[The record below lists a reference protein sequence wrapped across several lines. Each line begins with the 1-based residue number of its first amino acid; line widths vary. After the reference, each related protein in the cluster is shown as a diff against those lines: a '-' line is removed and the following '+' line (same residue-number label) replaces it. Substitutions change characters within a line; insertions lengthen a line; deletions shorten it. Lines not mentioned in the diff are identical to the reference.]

1 MHTAEPILA
10 TTSKHS
16 RDQTTSSIFPFASS
30 IMVPTLLLWLSLS
43 LSCPTLVQSLG
54 TSCSA
59 PLTTGTAAASDPYWL
74 ESITHQGTAAYN
86 ADPTSY
92 QVFRNVMDFGAKG
105 DGVTDDTAAVNS
117 AISSG
122 DRCGLGSCNSSTV
135 TPAVVFFPSGTYLI
149 STPLNLYY
157 YTQLIGDAKNP
168 PTLLASAAFAGMA
181 VINADIYL
189 AGGSEW
195 YAPTNNFFR
204 SVRNFVI
211 DLTQVPAANSE
222 GTGIHWQ
229 VSQGTSLMNIMFE
242 MSTESDTAHQGIWM
256 ENGSGGFMGDMVF
269 NGGKY
274 GIWGGNQQFTVR
286 NVTMNNVQTAIYG
299 LWNWGYTF
307 QGVTINNCQVGFD
320 LATGGITEATQ
331 SVGGEAII
339 DAVVIDTPIFVR
351 TSAASTSL
359 AGSIVINNAQLTN
372 VGIAV
377 GVLDGETVLEGST
390 GSLTIDSWGQG
401 NVYSGTSTTGTF
413 TQGDIVSATKPSSL
427 LDSAGRIV
435 GKMHPQYADYA
446 VDQFVSVKS
455 KGAKG
460 DGATDDTATLQ
471 AIFDAY
477 SGCAIIFFDAGTYI
491 VTSTLQIPAGTQMV
505 GEAWSVIAGSGSAF
519 EDQSNPQV
527 VVQVGAENSQGIMEI
542 SDIIFTT
549 VGPTPGAIV
558 VEWNVQEPSGNSA
571 GAGMWDS
578 HIRLGGAIGTN
589 LETNCPA
596 DGSGGTTDCF
606 AAYMAL
612 HLTAS
617 SSAYLE
623 GTWVWLADHDLDG
636 DGYTQITLYSGRGIY
651 SESAGPVWMI
661 GTGTFSSEHHSLYQL
676 QLDNAQNH
684 YLGLFQTEIPYY
696 QPSPESPSPFTSST
710 TYNDPTTFDSGF
722 AWAVNVVSS
731 TDIIFFGAGLYS
743 FYNDYTQDCL
753 DTMSC
758 QPQLVNID
766 STSSVT
772 IYSLSTIGA
781 TYQLS
786 VENTGIVN
794 QSDNIDGYQS
804 TVTVWSSS

>member
-1 MHTAEPILA
+1 
-10 TTSKHS
+10 
-16 RDQTTSSIFPFASS
+16 
-30 IMVPTLLLWLSLS
+30 MVPTLLLWLSLS

-105 DGVTDDTAAVNS
+105 DGVTDDTAAINS

-195 YAPTNNFFR
+195 YAPTNNL
-204 SVRNFVI
+204 NFVI

-229 VSQGTSLMNIMFE
+229 VSQGTSLMNIVFE
-242 MSTESDTAHQGIWM
+242 MSTESDTAHQ
-256 ENGSGGFMGDMVF
+256 
-269 NGGKY
+269 
-274 GIWGGNQQFTVR
+274 
-286 NVTMNNVQTAIYG
+286 
-299 LWNWGYTF
+299 GYTF

-401 NVYSGTSTTGTF
+401 NVYFGTSTTGTF
-413 TQGDIVSATKPSSL
+413 TQGEIVSATKPSSL

-623 GTWVWLADHDLDG
+623 A
-636 DGYTQITLYSGRGIY
+636 
-651 SESAGPVWMI
+651 
-661 GTGTFSSEHHSLYQL
+661 EHHSLYQL

>member
-1 MHTAEPILA
+1 MAPA
-10 TTSKHS
+10 
-16 RDQTTSSIFPFASS
+16 
-30 IMVPTLLLWLSLS
+30 LLLWLGLTLS
-43 LSCPTLVQSLG
+43 SSTLVLSLG
-54 TSCSA
+54 TSCST
-59 PLTTGTAAASDPYWL
+59 PLASGTAAASDPYWL

-86 ADPTSY
+86 ADPSSY

-105 DGVTDDTAAVNS
+105 DGVTDDTAAINS

-135 TPAVVFFPSGTYLI
+135 TPAVVFFPSGTYLV
-149 STPLNLYY
+149 STPLDLYY

-181 VINADIYL
+181 VIDADIYL

-204 SVRNFVI
+204 SVRNFII
-211 DLTQVPAANSE
+211 DLTQVPATNSE

-229 VSQGTSLMNIMFE
+229 VSQGTSLMNIVFE
-242 MSTESDTAHQGIWM
+242 MSTEADTAHQGIWM

-269 NGGKY
+269 NGGKF

-286 NVTMNNVQTAIYG
+286 NVSMNNVQTAIYG
-299 LWNWGYTF
+299 LWNWAYTF

-339 DAVVIDTPIFVR
+339 DAIVINTPIFVR
-351 TSAASTSL
+351 TSEASTSL

-372 VGIAV
+372 VSIAV
-377 GVLDGETVLEGST
+377 GVLNGETVLQGST

-413 TQGDIVSATKPSSL
+413 TQGDIVSASKPSSL
-427 LDSAGRIV
+427 LDSAGRLV

-446 VDQFVSVKS
+446 VDQFISVKS
-455 KGAKG
+455 NGAKG
-460 DGATDDTATLQ
+460 DGTTDDTAALQ
-471 AIFDAY
+471 AVFDAY

-519 EDQSNPQV
+519 EDQTNPQV

-549 VGPTPGAIV
+549 VGPTAGAIV

-623 GTWVWLADHDLDG
+623 GRVRESFFTWVWLADHDLDG

-661 GTGTFSSEHHSLYQL
+661 GAAEHHSLYQL
-676 QLDNAQNH
+676 QLHNAQNH

-743 FYNDYTQDCL
+743 FYDDYTQVCL

-758 QPQLVNID
+758 QPQLLNID
-766 STSSVT
+766 SGSSVT
-772 IYSLSTIGA
+772 VYSLSTIGA
-781 TYQLS
+781 VYQLS
-786 VENTGIVN
+786 VENTGIIN
-794 QSDNIDGYQS
+794 QSDNVNGYQS

>member
-1 MHTAEPILA
+1 MALA
-10 TTSKHS
+10 
-16 RDQTTSSIFPFASS
+16 
-30 IMVPTLLLWLSLS
+30 LLLWLGLS
-43 LSCPTLVQSLG
+43 LSCHTLVQSLG
-54 TSCSA
+54 TSCTA
-59 PLTTGTAAASDPYWL
+59 PLTSGTAAASDPYWL

-92 QVFRNVMDFGAKG
+92 QVYRNVMDFGAKG
-105 DGVTDDTAAVNS
+105 DGVTDDTAAINS

-149 STPLNLYY
+149 STPLDLYY

-195 YAPTNNFFR
+195 YAPTNNL
-204 SVRNFVI
+204 NFVI

-229 VSQGTSLMNIMFE
+229 VSQGTSLMNIVFE
-242 MSTESDTAHQGIWM
+242 MSTESDTAHQ
-256 ENGSGGFMGDMVF
+256 
-269 NGGKY
+269 
-274 GIWGGNQQFTVR
+274 
-286 NVTMNNVQTAIYG
+286 
-299 LWNWGYTF
+299 GYTF

-377 GVLDGETVLEGST
+377 GVLNGETVLEGST

-623 GTWVWLADHDLDG
+623 GFVTWVWLADHDLDG

-661 GTGTFSSEHHSLYQL
+661 GAAEHHALYQL

-696 QPSPESPSPFTSST
+696 QPNPGSPSPFTSSA

-743 FYNDYTQDCL
+743 FYTDYTQDCL

-766 STSSVT
+766 SASSVT

-786 VENTGIVN
+786 VENIGVVN

>member
-1 MHTAEPILA
+1 MA
-10 TTSKHS
+10 
-16 RDQTTSSIFPFASS
+16 
-30 IMVPTLLLWLSLS
+30 PTLLLWLSLS
-43 LSCPTLVQSLG
+43 FSCSTVVQSLG
-54 TSCSA
+54 TSCST
-59 PLTTGTAAASDPYWL
+59 PLASGTAAASDPYWL

-86 ADPTSY
+86 AAPSSY

-105 DGVTDDTAAVNS
+105 DGVTDDTAAINS

-135 TPAVVFFPSGTYLI
+135 TPAVVFFPSGSYLI
-149 STPLNLYY
+149 STPLDLYY

-168 PTLLASAAFAGMA
+168 PVLLASADFAGMA
-181 VINADIYL
+181 VIDADIYL

-211 DLTQVPAANSE
+211 DLTQVPATNSQ

-229 VSQGTSLMNIMFE
+229 VSQGTSLMNLVFE
-242 MSTESDTAHQGIWM
+242 MSTEADTAHQGIWM

-269 NGGKY
+269 NGGKF

-307 QGVTINNCQVGFD
+307 QRVTINNCQVGFD
-320 LATGGITEATQ
+320 LATGGVTEATQ
-331 SVGGEAII
+331 TVGGEAII

-351 TSAASTSL
+351 TSEASTSL

-372 VGIAV
+372 VSIAV
-377 GVLDGETVLEGST
+377 GVLNGETVLEGST
-390 GSLTIDSWGQG
+390 ASLTIDSWGQG
-401 NVYSGTSTTGTF
+401 NVYTGTSMTGTF
-413 TQGDIVSATKPSSL
+413 TQGDIVSATKSSSL
-427 LDSAGRIV
+427 LDSAGHIV

-455 KGAKG
+455 NGAKG
-460 DGATDDTATLQ
+460 DGTTDDTAALQ
-471 AIFDAY
+471 TIFDTF

-519 EDQSNPQV
+519 EDQTNPQV
-527 VVQVGAENSQGIMEI
+527 VVQVGAENSQGVMEI

-606 AAYMAL
+606 AAFMAL

-636 DGYTQITLYSGRGIY
+636 DGYTQLTLYSGRGIY

-661 GTGTFSSEHHSLYQL
+661 GAGMFSSEHHSLYQL

-722 AWAVNVVSS
+722 AWAVNVISS

-743 FYNDYTQDCL
+743 FYTDYTQDCL

-766 STSSVT
+766 SSSSVT

-781 TYQLS
+781 TNQLS
-786 VENTGIVN
+786 VENIGIIN
-794 QSDNIDGYQS
+794 QSDNVDGYQS
-804 TVTVWSSS
+804 TVTVWSP

>member
-1 MHTAEPILA
+1 MAPA
-10 TTSKHS
+10 
-16 RDQTTSSIFPFASS
+16 
-30 IMVPTLLLWLSLS
+30 LLLWLGLTLS
-43 LSCPTLVQSLG
+43 FSTLVHSLG
-54 TSCSA
+54 TSCST
-59 PLTTGTAAASDPYWL
+59 PLASGTAAASDPYWL

-86 ADPTSY
+86 ADPSSY

-105 DGVTDDTAAVNS
+105 DGVTDDTAAINS

-135 TPAVVFFPSGTYLI
+135 TPAVVFFPSGTYLV
-149 STPLNLYY
+149 STPLDLYY

-181 VINADIYL
+181 VIDADIYL

-195 YAPTNNFFR
+195 YAPTNNL
-204 SVRNFVI
+204 NFII
-211 DLTQVPAANSE
+211 DLTQVPATNSE

-229 VSQGTSLMNIMFE
+229 VSQGTSLMNIVFE
-242 MSTESDTAHQGIWM
+242 MSTEADTAHQGIWM

-269 NGGKY
+269 NGGKF

-299 LWNWGYTF
+299 LWNWAYTF

-339 DAVVIDTPIFVR
+339 DAVVINTPIFVR
-351 TSAASTSL
+351 TSEASTSL

-372 VGIAV
+372 VSIAV
-377 GVLDGETVLEGST
+377 GVLNGETVLQGST

-413 TQGDIVSATKPSSL
+413 TQGDIVSASKPSSL
-427 LDSAGRIV
+427 LDSAGRLV

-446 VDQFVSVKS
+446 VDQFISVKS
-455 KGAKG
+455 NGAKG
-460 DGATDDTATLQ
+460 DGTTDDTAALQ
-471 AIFDAY
+471 AVFDAY

-519 EDQSNPQV
+519 EDQTNPQV

-549 VGPTPGAIV
+549 VGPTAGAIV

-623 GTWVWLADHDLDG
+623 GRVRESFFTWVWLADHDLDG

-661 GTGTFSSEHHSLYQL
+661 GAAEHHSLYQL

-722 AWAVNVVSS
+722 AWAINVVSS

-743 FYNDYTQDCL
+743 FYDDYTQDCL

-758 QPQLVNID
+758 QPQLLNID
-766 STSSVT
+766 SGSSVT
-772 IYSLSTIGA
+772 VYSLSTIGA
-781 TYQLS
+781 VYQLS
-786 VENTGIVN
+786 VENTGIIS
-794 QSDNIDGYQS
+794 QSDNVNGYQS

>member
-1 MHTAEPILA
+1 
-10 TTSKHS
+10 
-16 RDQTTSSIFPFASS
+16 
-30 IMVPTLLLWLSLS
+30 MVPTLLLWLSLS

-92 QVFRNVMDFGAKG
+92 QVFRNVMDFGAKGLKTG

-195 YAPTNNFFR
+195 YAPTNN
-204 SVRNFVI
+204 
-211 DLTQVPAANSE
+211 LVPAANSE

-229 VSQGTSLMNIMFE
+229 VSQGTSLMNIVFE

-256 ENGSGGFMGDMVF
+256 ENGRR
-269 NGGKY
+269 GGKY

-286 NVTMNNVQTAIYG
+286 NVTMNNVQTAIY
-299 LWNWGYTF
+299 GYTF

-596 DGSGGTTDCF
+596 DGSGGTT
-606 AAYMAL
+606 
-612 HLTAS
+612 
-617 SSAYLE
+617 
-623 GTWVWLADHDLDG
+623 WVWLADHDLDG

-661 GTGTFSSEHHSLYQL
+661 GAAEHHSLYQL

>member
-1 MHTAEPILA
+1 MAPA
-10 TTSKHS
+10 
-16 RDQTTSSIFPFASS
+16 
-30 IMVPTLLLWLSLS
+30 LLLWLGLTLS
-43 LSCPTLVQSLG
+43 SSTLVLSLG
-54 TSCSA
+54 TSCST
-59 PLTTGTAAASDPYWL
+59 PLASGTAAASDPYWL

-86 ADPTSY
+86 ADPSSY

-105 DGVTDDTAAVNS
+105 DGVTDDTAAINS

-135 TPAVVFFPSGTYLI
+135 TPAVVFFPSGTYLV
-149 STPLNLYY
+149 STPLDLYY

-181 VINADIYL
+181 VIDADIYL

-195 YAPTNNFFR
+195 YAPTNNL
-204 SVRNFVI
+204 NFII
-211 DLTQVPAANSE
+211 DLTQVPATNSE

-229 VSQGTSLMNIMFE
+229 VSQGTSLMNIVFE
-242 MSTESDTAHQGIWM
+242 MSTEADTAHQGIWM

-269 NGGKY
+269 NGGKF

-286 NVTMNNVQTAIYG
+286 NVSMNNVQTAIYG
-299 LWNWGYTF
+299 LWNWAYTF

-339 DAVVIDTPIFVR
+339 DAIVINTPIFVR
-351 TSAASTSL
+351 TSEASTSL

-372 VGIAV
+372 VSIAV
-377 GVLDGETVLEGST
+377 GVLNGETVLQGST

-413 TQGDIVSATKPSSL
+413 TQGDIVSASKPSSL
-427 LDSAGRIV
+427 LDSAGRLV

-446 VDQFVSVKS
+446 VDQFISVKS
-455 KGAKG
+455 NGAKG
-460 DGATDDTATLQ
+460 DGTTDDTAALQ
-471 AIFDAY
+471 AVFDAY

-519 EDQSNPQV
+519 EDQTNPQV

-549 VGPTPGAIV
+549 VGPTAGAIV

-623 GTWVWLADHDLDG
+623 GRVRESFFTWVWLADHDLDG

-661 GTGTFSSEHHSLYQL
+661 GAAEHHSLYQL
-676 QLDNAQNH
+676 QLHNAQNH

-743 FYNDYTQDCL
+743 FYDDYTQVCL

-758 QPQLVNID
+758 QPQLLNID
-766 STSSVT
+766 SGSSVT
-772 IYSLSTIGA
+772 VYSLSTIGA
-781 TYQLS
+781 VYQLS
-786 VENTGIVN
+786 VENAGIIN
-794 QSDNIDGYQS
+794 QSDNVNGYQS

>member
-1 MHTAEPILA
+1 MAPA
-10 TTSKHS
+10 
-16 RDQTTSSIFPFASS
+16 
-30 IMVPTLLLWLSLS
+30 LLLWLGLT
-43 LSCPTLVQSLG
+43 LSCSTLVHSLG
-54 TSCSA
+54 TSCST
-59 PLTTGTAAASDPYWL
+59 PLASGTAAASDPYWL

-86 ADPTSY
+86 ADPSSY

-105 DGVTDDTAAVNS
+105 DGVTDDTAAINS

-135 TPAVVFFPSGTYLI
+135 TPAVVFFPSGIYLV
-149 STPLNLYY
+149 STPLDLYY

-181 VINADIYL
+181 VIDADIYL

-204 SVRNFVI
+204 SVRNFII
-211 DLTQVPAANSE
+211 DLTQVPATNSE

-229 VSQGTSLMNIMFE
+229 VSQGTSLMNIVFE
-242 MSTESDTAHQGIWM
+242 MSTEADTAHQGIWM

-269 NGGKY
+269 NGGKF

-299 LWNWGYTF
+299 LWNWAYTF

-339 DAVVIDTPIFVR
+339 DAVVINTPIFVR
-351 TSAASTSL
+351 TSEASTSL

-372 VGIAV
+372 VSIAV
-377 GVLDGETVLEGST
+377 GVLNGETVLQGST

-413 TQGDIVSATKPSSL
+413 TQGDIVSASKPSSL
-427 LDSAGRIV
+427 LDSAGRLV

-446 VDQFVSVKS
+446 VDQFISVKS
-455 KGAKG
+455 NGAKG
-460 DGATDDTATLQ
+460 DGTTDDTAALQ
-471 AIFDAY
+471 AVFDAY

-519 EDQSNPQV
+519 EDQTNPQV

-549 VGPTPGAIV
+549 VGPTAGAIV

-623 GTWVWLADHDLDG
+623 GRVRESFFTWVWLADHDLDG

-661 GTGTFSSEHHSLYQL
+661 GAAEHHSLYQL

-684 YLGLFQTEIPYY
+684 YFGLFQTEIPYY

-722 AWAVNVVSS
+722 AWAINVVSS

-743 FYNDYTQDCL
+743 FYDDYTQDCL

-758 QPQLVNID
+758 QPQLLNID
-766 STSSVT
+766 SGSSVT
-772 IYSLSTIGA
+772 VYSLSTIGA
-781 TYQLS
+781 VYQLS
-786 VENTGIVN
+786 VENTGIIN
-794 QSDNIDGYQS
+794 QSDNVNGYQS

>member
-1 MHTAEPILA
+1 MAL
-10 TTSKHS
+10 
-16 RDQTTSSIFPFASS
+16 
-30 IMVPTLLLWLSLS
+30 TLLLWLSLS
-43 LSCPTLVQSLG
+43 LSCHTLVQSLG

-59 PLTTGTAAASDPYWL
+59 PLTSGTAAASDPYWL

-92 QVFRNVMDFGAKG
+92 QVYRNVMDFGAKAPPSQVEI
-105 DGVTDDTAAVNS
+105 DVDL
-117 AISSG
+117 
-122 DRCGLGSCNSSTV
+122 DRATL
-135 TPAVVFFPSGTYLI
+135 APSPQQSFSFL
-149 STPLNLYY
+149 P
-157 YTQLIGDAKNP
+157 D
-168 PTLLASAAFAGMA
+168 
-181 VINADIYL
+181 ADIYL

-195 YAPTNNFFR
+195 YAPTNN
-204 SVRNFVI
+204 
-211 DLTQVPAANSE
+211 LVPAANSE

-229 VSQGTSLMNIMFE
+229 VSQGTSLMNIVFE

-256 ENGSGGFMGDMVF
+256 ENGRRVLISM
-269 NGGKY
+269 NPQTIGGKY

-286 NVTMNNVQTAIYG
+286 NVTMNNVQTAIY
-299 LWNWGYTF
+299 GYTF

-372 VGIAV
+372 VGVAV
-377 GVLDGETVLEGST
+377 GVLNGETVLEGST

-401 NVYSGTSTTGTF
+401 NVYSGTSTTGIF

-460 DGATDDTATLQ
+460 DGVTDDTATLQ

-617 SSAYLE
+617 SSVYLE
-623 GTWVWLADHDLDG
+623 VVVEWISFSTWVWLADHDLDG

-661 GTGTFSSEHHSLYQL
+661 GAAEHHSLYQL
-676 QLDNAQNH
+676 QLVNAQNH

>member
-1 MHTAEPILA
+1 
-10 TTSKHS
+10 
-16 RDQTTSSIFPFASS
+16 
-30 IMVPTLLLWLSLS
+30 MVPTLLLWLSLS

-229 VSQGTSLMNIMFE
+229 VSQGTSLMNIVFE
-242 MSTESDTAHQGIWM
+242 MSTESDTAHQG
-256 ENGSGGFMGDMVF
+256 VF
-269 NGGKY
+269 LITALGEVL
-274 GIWGGNQQFTVR
+274 ISFR
-286 NVTMNNVQTAIYG
+286 NMDGEWKAS
-299 LWNWGYTF
+299 YTF

-519 EDQSNPQV
+519 EDQNNPQV

-558 VEWNVQEPSGNSA
+558 VEWNVQEPSDNSA

-623 GTWVWLADHDLDG
+623 DG

-661 GTGTFSSEHHSLYQL
+661 GAAEHHSLYQL

>member
-1 MHTAEPILA
+1 
-10 TTSKHS
+10 
-16 RDQTTSSIFPFASS
+16 
-30 IMVPTLLLWLSLS
+30 MVPTLLLWLSLS

-195 YAPTNNFFR
+195 YAPTNNL
-204 SVRNFVI
+204 NFVI

-229 VSQGTSLMNIMFE
+229 VSQGTSLMNIVFE
-242 MSTESDTAHQGIWM
+242 MSTESDTAHQ
-256 ENGSGGFMGDMVF
+256 
-269 NGGKY
+269 
-274 GIWGGNQQFTVR
+274 
-286 NVTMNNVQTAIYG
+286 
-299 LWNWGYTF
+299 GYTF

-377 GVLDGETVLEGST
+377 GVLDGEMVLEGST

-413 TQGDIVSATKPSSL
+413 TQGEIVSATKPSSL

-623 GTWVWLADHDLDG
+623 VVDERISFSTWVWLADHDLDG

-661 GTGTFSSEHHSLYQL
+661 GAAEHHSLYQL

>member
-1 MHTAEPILA
+1 MAL
-10 TTSKHS
+10 
-16 RDQTTSSIFPFASS
+16 
-30 IMVPTLLLWLSLS
+30 TLLLWLSLS
-43 LSCPTLVQSLG
+43 LSCHTLVQSLG

-59 PLTTGTAAASDPYWL
+59 PLTSGTAAASDPYWL

-92 QVFRNVMDFGAKG
+92 QVYRNVMDFGAKG
-105 DGVTDDTAAVNS
+105 DGVTDDTAAINS

-168 PTLLASAAFAGMA
+168 PTLLASAAFSGMA

-204 SVRNFVI
+204 SVRNFVV

-229 VSQGTSLMNIMFE
+229 VSQGTSLMNIVFE

-377 GVLDGETVLEGST
+377 GVLNGETVLEGST

-401 NVYSGTSTTGTF
+401 NVYSGTSTTGIF

-460 DGATDDTATLQ
+460 DGVTDDTATLQ

-558 VEWNVQEPSGNSA
+558 VEWNVQELSGNSA

-661 GTGTFSSEHHSLYQL
+661 GAGTFSSEHHSLYQL
-676 QLDNAQNH
+676 QLVNAQNH

>member
-1 MHTAEPILA
+1 MAPA
-10 TTSKHS
+10 
-16 RDQTTSSIFPFASS
+16 
-30 IMVPTLLLWLSLS
+30 LLLWLGLT
-43 LSCPTLVQSLG
+43 LSCSTLVQSLG
-54 TSCSA
+54 TSCST
-59 PLTTGTAAASDPYWL
+59 PLASGTAAASDPYWL

-86 ADPTSY
+86 ADPSSY

-105 DGVTDDTAAVNS
+105 DGVTDDTAAINS

-135 TPAVVFFPSGTYLI
+135 TPAVVFFPSGTYLV
-149 STPLNLYY
+149 STPLDLYY

-181 VINADIYL
+181 VIDADIYL

-204 SVRNFVI
+204 SVRNFII
-211 DLTQVPAANSE
+211 DLTQVPATNSE

-229 VSQGTSLMNIMFE
+229 VSQGTSLMNIVFE
-242 MSTESDTAHQGIWM
+242 MSTEADTAHQGIWM

-269 NGGKY
+269 NGGKF

-286 NVTMNNVQTAIYG
+286 NVSMNNVQTAIYG
-299 LWNWGYTF
+299 LWNWAYTF

-339 DAVVIDTPIFVR
+339 DAVVINTPIFVR
-351 TSAASTSL
+351 TSEASTSL

-372 VGIAV
+372 VSIAV
-377 GVLDGETVLEGST
+377 GVLNGETVLQGST

-413 TQGDIVSATKPSSL
+413 TQGDIVSASKPSSL
-427 LDSAGRIV
+427 LDSAGRLV

-446 VDQFVSVKS
+446 VDQFISVKS
-455 KGAKG
+455 NGAKG
-460 DGATDDTATLQ
+460 DGTTDDTAALQ
-471 AIFDAY
+471 AVFDAY

-519 EDQSNPQV
+519 EDQTNPQV

-549 VGPTPGAIV
+549 VGPTAGAIV

-596 DGSGGTTDCF
+596 DGSGGTADCF

-623 GTWVWLADHDLDG
+623 GRVRESFFTWVWLADHDLDG

-661 GTGTFSSEHHSLYQL
+661 GAAEHHSLYQL

-696 QPSPESPSPFTSST
+696 QPNPQSPSPFTSST

-743 FYNDYTQDCL
+743 FYDDYTQDCL

-758 QPQLVNID
+758 QPQLLNID
-766 STSSVT
+766 SGSSVT

-781 TYQLS
+781 VYQLS
-786 VENTGIVN
+786 VENTGIIN
-794 QSDNIDGYQS
+794 QSDNVDGYQS